1 MERQDPDASRTS
13 EVAEAFEQLFADVYL
28 RFHRRD
34 AQHAELTGASRAV
47 LLHLAMTGPLPI
59 GEAALHLG
67 RAQSVVSE
75 IVDQLEGHGLLER
88 ERDPAD
94 RRRVLV
100 WLTPAGQQRLRRDRQ
115 VLSAEL
121 LQQAFRGL
129 PAEQA
134 TALLTSLQLLLDAA
148 PATVVPHPDH
158 SPTDQGEPA

>member
-1 MERQDPDASRTS
+1 MGGRRTLNEWSDGDPDGSRTS
-13 EVAEAFEQLFADVYL
+13 EVTEAFERLFADVYL
-28 RFHRRD
+28 RCHRRD
-34 AQHAELTGASRAV
+34 AQNAELTGASRAV

-100 WLTPAGQQRLRRDRQ
+100 WLTPSRAVTTAPTAPTRPARCCRSRNDSRR
-115 VLSAEL
+115 
-121 LQQAFRGL
+121 
-129 PAEQA
+129 
-134 TALLTSLQLLLDAA
+134 
-148 PATVVPHPDH
+148 
-158 SPTDQGEPA
+158 